1 MSELEIELGNANS
14 NINKKTLGSIASN
27 DLAEKKPSK
36 PPSSLPNKGM
46 NIPRKIVF
54 YSILAIILIPT
65 VIFAL
70 FTFSNEDDIDEPSEL
85 IEVIEEKPSLPTPEI
100 VTSFEGNTLSLAA
113 IGPIERL
120 IVCDE
125 GVSPKKYHEFKS
137 LPTGWEKT
145 LSFKSSFKCYSSSLE
160 NLRFAVDDGPEKKA
174 EGSGSGNFS
183 WAE

>member
-1 MSELEIELGNANS
+1 MFF
-14 NINKKTLGSIASN
+14 
-27 DLAEKKPSK
+27 
-36 PPSSLPNKGM
+36 
-46 NIPRKIVF
+46 PRKIVF
-54 YSILAIILIPT
+54 YSILALILIPSLIL
-65 VIFAL
+65 VSFIF
-70 FTFSNEDDIDEPSEL
+70 FKEEEINNPSEL
-85 IEVIEEKPSLPTPEI
+85 IEVVEEKPSLPTSEI
-100 VTSFEGNTLSLAA
+100 VKNLEDNSLSLAA

-137 LPTGWEKT
+137 LPKGWEKT